1 MLIMKYNNG
10 TQIAVEMEL
19 MTVAGK
25 LKKAATAAVLKFVPT
40 INASMIE
47 ARYEVTTLVDPA
59 AIAKNMIFR

>member
-1 MLIMKYNNG
+1 MIMKYNNG

-25 LKKAATAAVLKFVPT
+25 LKKAATAAVLKLVPT

-47 ARYEVTTLVDPA
+47 ARYEVTILVDPA